1 VSDQTYIEPVVK
13 SQPIRLLDMF
23 IIGPL
28 MIAGAVATR
37 RSVPLV
43 AYPLALFGVTTIV
56 YNALNYTK
64 VRDLERSGVS
74 NG

>member
-1 VSDQTYIEPVVK
+1 MSETTYMEPVVK

-23 IIGPL
+23 IVGPL

-43 AYPLALFGVTTIV
+43 AYPLAFFGVTTIL
-56 YNALNYTK
+56 YNALNYAK
-64 VRDLERSGVS
+64 VS
-74 NG
+74 NLEAGGTA